1 MTLKE
6 PFEEGQNEEME
17 NLDEPELDPQP
28 ELQSSEAPMSE
39 CEPLEEAMPEE
50 DGNGKKED
58 EWPTLEFKK
67 KDQQSRLFIKVIVVA
82 IIVGLVSGSISSLFI
97 FRALSSESRSGG
109 IINIKSKT
117 RDVAEA
123 VALKSMPSV
132 VTIKATYDEAG
143 LFFNKAS
150 TTSVGTGVVVDP
162 RGYILTNSHVVNN
175 GDVEKVEIILADG
188 TITLGT
194 VLWNDAA
201 IDLAMLQSDNEN
213 LPVATLGDS
222 DKVNIGQ
229 VVVAIGNPLGLS
241 YERSVTQGIISGKN
255 RTINMDDDTSIEG
268 LFQTDA
274 SINPGNS
281 GGPLLN
287 AQGEVIGINTAKI
300 TTGEGLGFSIPINIA
315 KPVIESFKEN
325 HKFERSYMGIQGAD
339 LEQVAE
345 ATGENFPVKQG
356 VYITEVSPGGPAS
369 EAGILTE
376 DIITAV
382 NGKKVGTTSTF
393 ITTMYKYKPG
403 EKIILTV
410 VRGNKTKEIEV
421 VLSVFPQS

>member
-1 MTLKE
+1 MSFKE
-6 PFEEGQNEEME
+6 PFEADKNEGLE

-28 ELQSSEAPMSE
+28 ELQSETQSEEVP
-39 CEPLEEAMPEE
+39 EEAVELNLE
-50 DGNGKKED
+50 KTD
-58 EWPTLEFKK
+58 EWPTVAFKK
-67 KDQQSRLFIKVIVVA
+67 KDQDSRFLIKVIVIA
-82 IIVGLVSGSISSLFI
+82 IIVGLLSGSVSSLFI

-123 VALKSMPSV
+123 VALKAMPSV
-132 VTIKATYDEAG
+132 VTIKATYDEVG
-143 LFFNKAS
+143 LFFDKSS
-150 TTSVGTGVVVDP
+150 TNSVGTGVVVDP

-194 VLWNDAA
+194 VLWNDAN

-255 RTINMDDDTSIEG
+255 RTINVDDRTSIEG

-287 AQGEVIGINTAKI
+287 AEGEVIGINTAKI

-315 KPVIESFKEN
+315 KPVIQSFKDHN
-325 HKFERSYMGIQGAD
+325 KFERSYMGIQGAD
-339 LEQVAE
+339 LEQVIE
-345 ATGENFPVKQG
+345 ATGEDFPIEQG
-356 VYITEVSPGGPAS
+356 VYITEVTPGGPADK
-369 EAGILTE
+369 AGILAE
-376 DIITAV
+376 DVITAI

-403 EKIILTV
+403 EKITLTI
-410 VRGNKTKEIEV
+410 VRGNKTKEID
-421 VLSVFPQS
+421 VLLTSFPEA